1 MWLSKHYTKIACYVV
16 VVAFLFV
23 GWKSFSLISFL
34 YSFFACSS
42 VWVCLDVELCC
53 RSSVF
58 FCRFTLSFFLS
69 QLCHW
74 LNDLRL
80 CICCTSDGCSFLLL
94 FAFFFI
100 FFAFVFIHFRYIHV
114 RIHMF
119 CTGMQDIGFGR
130 WVNECSALYMYVEYK
145 LGTLLSHILY
155 LFARS
160 IARCALCGIAPNRLY
175 V

>member
-1 MWLSKHYTKIACYVV
+1 MLLLLLFCSLVEKVFRLFLSSTPFSLVPLYEYAWMLNCVV
-16 VVAFLFV
+16 VHLF
-23 GWKSFSLISFL
+23 SFVDL
-34 YSFFACSS
+34 
-42 VWVCLDVELCC
+42 
-53 RSSVF
+53 
-58 FCRFTLSFFLS
+58 LSHFFLS